1 VTQATPQDA
10 SAADLKMQRSSRDAA
25 LVPAALE
32 SWLRGLLPEGADPEV
47 VLHLGIDSNGM
58 SSETLVL
65 DATWTEDGARATYP
79 LVARVAPAPQDFPVF
94 PRYALDH
101 QHEVIRQVGEL
112 TDVPVPGVRWLEES
126 GEVLGTPF
134 FLMDRVEGVV
144 PPDVLPYP
152 FGDNWLYD
160 ADRADQRRLQDST
173 VDVLARLHAIDAPLE
188 RFGFLAPEEA
198 GETLLHRN
206 LAHVR
211 AWYDFAVRDLAPSPT
226 VERALAWLEAHVP
239 SAEEQGDPVLCWG
252 DARIGNVIYRDF
264 EPVAVLDWEMVTLGP
279 RALDVSWL
287 LFAHQVF
294 ESIVGMLELPGMPHF
309 LREEDVVA
317 TYAEKS
323 GVQLGDLDWYH
334 VYNGL
339 MWCVVFMR
347 TGARQVHFGEI
358 EVPEDIESLF
368 HCKPLLLSLHERV
381 GA

>member
-1 VTQATPQDA
+1 MRDQADGSTTTE
-10 SAADLKMQRSSRDAA
+10 SRREELLRIAADLFASKGFRNTTVRDIADAA
-25 LVPAALE
+25 GILSGSLYHHFDSKESMVDELMRTFQAELFAAYDEILASSDDARSKLE
-32 SWLRGLLPEGADPEV
+32 RAVRLSFETIERRGAEV
-47 VLHLGIDSNGM
+47 AIFQNEAATLG
-58 SSETLVL
+58 
-65 DATWTEDGARATYP
+65 
-79 LVARVAPAPQDFPVF
+79 Q
-94 PRYALDH
+94 
-101 QHEVIRQVGEL
+101 
-112 TDVPVPGVRWLEES
+112 
-126 GEVLGTPF
+126 
-134 FLMDRVEGVV
+134 
-144 PPDVLPYP
+144 
-152 FGDNWLYD
+152 
-160 ADRADQRRLQDST
+160 
-173 VDVLARLHAIDAPLE
+173 LE
-188 RFGFLAPEEA
+188 RFGYLAPEQV

-206 LAHVR
+206 LAKVR

-226 VERALAWLEAHVP
+226 AERALAWLEANVP
-239 SAEEQGDPVLCWG
+239 MAEEQGDPVLCWG

-323 GVQLGDLDWYH
+323 GVELGDLDWYH

-339 MWCVVFMR
+339 QWCIVFMR

-358 EVPEDIESLF
+358 EMPADIESLF
-368 HCKPLLLSLHERV
+368 HCKPLLESILAKV